1 MGSFIPND
9 EVEIDEQLM
18 KNIARRPMEN
28 ILEQQAT
35 AIVRFM
41 LRSIN

>member
-1 MGSFIPND
+1 MMK
-9 EVEIDEQLM
+9 VEIDEQLM
-18 KNIARRPMEN
+18 KNIARKTEN

-35 AIVRFM
+35 ANWPRFM